1 MRVEGSPRG
10 CAEPH
15 PRASDGGF
23 GLVEVMVAMLIL
35 LIMILAMT
43 SVVITAL
50 SVTTANGTRATASEA
65 VQTRIEDARRQSVA
79 GSCDV
84 IEAVVNTPATVY
96 DGRGTPITITGR
108 IAGCTRK
115 TGSEQY
121 DPAQVVR
128 VTVTANSIVD
138 GVSSPTPTAQ
148 TTTDIFMKF
157 KTP

>member
-1 MRVEGSPRG
+1 MR
-10 CAEPH
+10 AEAALRRRLE
-15 PRASDGGF
+15 PRARTSDEGF

-35 LIMILAMT
+35 LIVILAMT
-43 SVVITAL
+43 SVVIMAL
-50 SVTTANGTRATASEA
+50 TVTTANGTRATASEA

-79 GSCDV
+79 GSCAV
-84 IEAVVNTPATVY
+84 IEAVINATATVY
-96 DGRGTPITITGR
+96 DGRGTPITITGTL
-108 IAGCTRK
+108 AAPCHHK

-138 GVSSPTPTAQ
+138 GVSTPTAQ

-157 KTP
+157 NTP